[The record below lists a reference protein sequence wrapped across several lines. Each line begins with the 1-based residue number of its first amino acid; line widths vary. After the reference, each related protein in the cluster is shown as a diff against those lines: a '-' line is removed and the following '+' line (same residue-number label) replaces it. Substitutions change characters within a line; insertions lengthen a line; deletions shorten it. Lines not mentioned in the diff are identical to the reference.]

1 MREHIKVLPHWMF
14 LIDQLIRDAVKHVL
28 ESINKGKITLCIR
41 IIHLVRSQNF
51 PEKATFL
58 TS

>member
-28 ESINKGKITLCIR
+28 ESINKGKITLYIR
-41 IIHLVRSQNF
+41 IIHLVRLQNF
-51 PEKATFL
+51 PKKPTFL